1 MDGASSHSYSAPD
14 SHVGQRPPSLPQS
27 LPSFHNTFFR
37 HEYNTQATE
46 SGSAQPHPYSTSTST
61 LRSALFSPSFNTSI
75 PLLPSS
81 EHLSSFS
88 LPPSPSPPLSDNSPQ
103 SISQSPRLQQPQ
115 PPTAPVISVQA
126 VDNLAKDFR
135 CTEGQRS
142 VLHSLVRFGS
152 VGEGLSKADLST
164 RLLTLAVIFDL
175 ENQRPKEDENDL
187 QSMRAMWKDLKIRLE
202 QTFLLTAAQTKS
214 IRLIAQEKIYDP
226 LRTCYLGL
234 NRDVFDYIKANSEEM
249 RFSNVFGNAA
259 YEDTLEKAIKKVC
272 SSVRN
277 AFRQHLRDSVEKGTN
292 VAIFTHNM
300 NKIYIRMAGPNYN
313 ERLLLLRNVVLR
325 RFIFDNPNVLWAEE
339 DPNHDDSGPEPSN
352 TGSGSLPEI
361 HIAQEESLSTPLR
374 SKKRKT
380 AAVGRVRKG
389 QDFWSL
395 VDAWFVSKRELG
407 KKLTDP
413 GWKQLLEEYVEF
425 DENGFRDRHQLLTPV
440 AMQAGG
446 VAGVLQSDRGH
457 STLQMLI

>member
-1 MDGASSHSYSAPD
+1 MDESTSSHSYLAPD
-14 SHVGQRPPSLPQS
+14 SH
-27 LPSFHNTFFR
+27 
-37 HEYNTQATE
+37 ATE

-75 PLLPSS
+75 PLLPSP

-88 LPPSPSPPLSDNSPQ
+88 LPPSPSPPLLDNSPQ
-103 SISQSPRLQQPQ
+103 SISPSPRLQQPQ
-115 PPTAPVISVQA
+115 PPTTPVISVQA

-175 ENQRPKEDENDL
+175 ENQRPKEDENNL

-202 QTFLLTAAQTKS
+202 QTFLLTAAQTVLLEKS

-234 NRDVFDYIKANSEEM
+234 NRDVFANSEEM

-313 ERLLLLRNVVLR
+313 KRLLLLRNVVLR
-325 RFIFDNPNVLWAEE
+325 CFIFDNPNVLWAEE

-361 HIAQEESLSTPLR
+361 HVVQEESVSTPLR
-374 SKKRKT
+374 SKKCKT

-413 GWKQLLEEYVEF
+413 GWKQLLEDYVEF

-446 VAGVLQSDRGH
+446 VAGVSQCDRGH
-457 STLQMLI
+457 STLQMLM